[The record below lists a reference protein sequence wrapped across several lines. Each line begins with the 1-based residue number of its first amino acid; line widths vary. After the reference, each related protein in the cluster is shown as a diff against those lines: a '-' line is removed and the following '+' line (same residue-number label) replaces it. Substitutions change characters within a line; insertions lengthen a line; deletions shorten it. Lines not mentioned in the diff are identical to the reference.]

1 MSDTEQH
8 YINNKTSKQMFVG
21 NRQFT
26 TQHHRV
32 LKNVIDIWFGLNILL
47 CLSLAYYA
55 QEVVVEIGDNE
66 RGRFKIRW
74 IWEDFP
80 LTKYWGLALAVYIY

>member
-1 MSDTEQH
+1 
-8 YINNKTSKQMFVG
+8 MFVR
-21 NRQFT
+21 NRQFVS
-26 TQHHRV
+26 QHNRM
-32 LKNVIDIWFGLNILL
+32 LTNVIDIWFGLNILL

-80 LTKYWGLALAVYIY
+80 LTKHWGLALALPQYIY

>member
-1 MSDTEQH
+1 MQKSPVFLQAIVDL
-8 YINNKTSKQMFVG
+8 F
-21 NRQFT
+21 
-26 TQHHRV
+26 
-32 LKNVIDIWFGLNILL
+32 L
-47 CLSLAYYA
+47 CSTVVTKPSLACYA

-80 LTKYWGLALAVYIY
+80 PQNIEAQLAPGAHLPIRRKNNVVWVIVK